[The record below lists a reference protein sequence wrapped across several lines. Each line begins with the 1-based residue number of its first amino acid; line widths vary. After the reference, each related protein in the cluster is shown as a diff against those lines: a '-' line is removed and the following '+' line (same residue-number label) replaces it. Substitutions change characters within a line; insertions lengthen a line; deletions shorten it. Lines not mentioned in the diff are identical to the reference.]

1 MNNPYVVI
9 LVTAKDKKEAGK
21 IARGLL
27 GSKLIA
33 CANIVQGVQS
43 LFWWQGKI
51 DTSREALL
59 ILKTK
64 KVLFKKVSAKV
75 KSLHSYQTPEI
86 IALSIVNGSE
96 DYLRWINSS
105 VNQTIL

>member
-1 MNNPYVVI
+1 MNTHYIIV
-9 LVTAKDKKEAGK
+9 LVTAKDKKEAEK

-27 GSKLIA
+27 EAKLIA
-33 CANIVQGVQS
+33 CANILEGVQS

-51 DTSREALL
+51 DISQEVLL

-64 KVLFKKVSAKV
+64 KILFKKVLNQV

-86 IALSIVNGSE
+86 IALPIVNGSE
-96 DYLRWINSS
+96 DYLRWISS
-105 VNQTIL
+105 SCD